1 MKMKAKSFQAVLEKA
16 GNPLQWVIVRIP
28 FDAAKFWGTRAR
40 IRIKGTINGFAF
52 RTSLFPSRDGGHILL
67 VNKQMQKGASVRA
80 GQSAEFTLELDL
92 EQRVALMAPELKML
106 LKSDKHLSRWY
117 TTLNYSTRKAIGDW
131 VLQPKS
137 AAARTRRA
145 EQIAER
151 LMLTMEAEQELPP
164 LLRVAFARNPK
175 AAAEWNKMSL
185 SRRRG
190 HLLGIFGYR
199 SPESRARRIDKALQ
213 DEERL
218 ADSER

>member
-1 MKMKAKSFQAVLEKA
+1 MKAKSFQAVLEKA
-16 GNPLQWVIVRIP
+16 GNPLNWVIIRIP
-28 FDAAKFWGTRAR
+28 FDSAKFWGTRAR
-40 IRIKGTINGFAF
+40 IRVKGTINSFPF
-52 RTSLFPSRDGGHILL
+52 RTSLFPSREGGHVLL
-67 VNKQMQKGASVRA
+67 VNKQMQKGAAVCA
-80 GQSAEFTLELDL
+80 GQSAKFILEPDLD
-92 EQRVALMAPELKML
+92 ERVALMAPELKML

-117 TTLNYSTRKAIGDW
+117 ATLNYSTCKAIGEW
-131 VLQPKS
+131 ILQPKS

-175 AAAEWNKMSL
+175 AATGWYKMSL

-213 DEERL
+213 DAERV
-218 ADSER
+218 ANSEC